1 MIKSVEINNFQSHAR
16 STLEFSPGVNIIIG
30 SSDSGKSAIIRAL
43 RWLVWNRPSGDAI
56 KSSWGGSTSV
66 SIQTEMHQISRIK
79 DKQDSYLL
87 THDDGNDTEFKAI
100 GTSVPEEISR
110 ILNINEINLQQQLDS
125 PFLLSKSP
133 GEVATHFNKV
143 AKLDMID
150 KGVQN
155 INSWIRALTSDIKYK
170 TGQKIDLEQQS
181 LTFAHLEKLEI
192 EIEVLEEL
200 EKQYKSAINKRHKL
214 LDLCANY
221 QEVDTEIDLI
231 SDILKFEQ
239 PVNTILKLAD
249 TLVSKIN
256 EKIKLER
263 LLQKIDDIEK
273 EMTETKEIVKLET
286 SVNTI
291 ITLSNKKE
299 KEENKK
305 LELFKLKTWV
315 KNTERAANAEKTK
328 YEALVKQY
336 EEVFPDIC
344 PLCGIEIK

>member
-181 LTFAHLEKLEI
+181 LTFVHLEKFEMELE
-192 EIEVLEEL
+192 VFEEL
-200 EKQYKSAINKRHKL
+200 EKQRRSVGNSFSKL
-214 LDLCANY
+214 LTICTKY
-221 QEVDTEIDLI
+221 QEVDTEIQVMQ
-231 SDILKFEQ
+231 SYLKYEK
-239 PVNTILKLAD
+239 PVNALLK
-249 TLVSKIN
+249 
-256 EKIKLER
+256 
-263 LLQKIDDIEK
+263 DIEISQTLNK
-273 EMTETKEIVKLET
+273 EKKKLKGLIGSIGLINKEIQ
-286 SVNTI
+286 SAQTI
-291 ITLSNKKE
+291 ITFEKQVDRILQIIDDKATIKKSRISLQRLVDSIDTINLKIERTNVKVLSSIEFYE
-299 KEENKK
+299 KSM
-305 LELFKLKTWV
+305 
-315 KNTERAANAEKTK
+315 
-328 YEALVKQY
+328 
-336 EEVFPDIC
+336 PDIC
-344 PLCGIEIK
+344 PLCGK